1 MTTKQQ
7 IRAEIERLY
16 DGEAPKHDQQCD
28 FNDGYFVG
36 IDTIAQFIDTLES
49 EKPMNQEGL
58 DVTDF
63 CKPIDPGIAQCI
75 ADHSWEML
83 EEDEKP
89 TPNDLEEVAEKKY
102 PIYWKNY
109 PKDGIIRSE
118 SSYDT
123 NKQCRDA
130 FIAGA
135 EWDRGQMMKEAKDGY
150 VSGIIIHNDGDEEH
164 YAVTYP
170 NGKRPHSIMDKVKII
185 IL

>member
-7 IRAEIERLY
+7 ILAEIERRIHNIESCPFII
-16 DGEAPKHDQQCD
+16 GEFGQQEREIGEVMAYKYLLS
-28 FNDGYFVG
+28 FL
-36 IDTIAQFIDTLES
+36 DTL
-49 EKPMNQEGL
+49 P
-58 DVTDF
+58 D
-63 CKPIDPGIAQCI
+63 
-75 ADHSWEML
+75 
-83 EEDEKP
+83 DELIS
-89 TPNDLEEVAEKKY
+89 NDLKEAAEEYRQGEVDSGCDY
-102 PIYWKNY
+102 IDDS
-109 PKDGIIRSE
+109 DGDSLYH
-118 SSYDT
+118 SACLT
-123 NKQCRDA
+123 DA